1 MKPKNNM
8 KLERFWLPKCM
19 QNGAKMKAT
28 IVEMAPWE
36 ASENDLEFFYS
47 FGLPLDPFWH
57 PFHRLLGILG
67 AFRPPS
73 GSLLASL
80 RLSFRQPLEAFRSA
94 ENLPRFRREL
104 AEVPPRIRQEP
115 TKNPPCEPQAKLP
128 FTLRLLQMDCVLR
141 QTLRLNRRE

>member
-1 MKPKNNM
+1 MHPKMKPKNNM
-8 KLERFWLPKCM
+8 KHERFWLPKCI
-19 QNGAKMKAT
+19 QNGAKMRGT

-47 FGLPLDPFWH
+47 FGVPLDPFWH
-57 PFHRLLGILG
+57 PFRRLLAILG

-104 AEVPPRIRQEP
+104 AEIPPRTCRGSAENPPRTSQEP
-115 TKNPPCEPQAKLP
+115 A
-128 FTLRLLQMDCVLR
+128 V
-141 QTLRLNRRE
+141 